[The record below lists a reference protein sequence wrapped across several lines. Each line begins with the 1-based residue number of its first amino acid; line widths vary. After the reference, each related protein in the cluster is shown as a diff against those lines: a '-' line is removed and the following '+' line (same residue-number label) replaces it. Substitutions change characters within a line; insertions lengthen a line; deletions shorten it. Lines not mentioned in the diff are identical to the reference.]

1 MRLRFSLPNIDKT
14 FFTADEVL
22 TEAPPNF
29 STYTFC
35 ISSNFDDKTTKK
47 TAISAFYFAIKCF
60 FCTFARYFFDMN
72 TRHKHKSFIL
82 WSVNFSTVLSISLV
96 MFLLGF
102 ITLFIYHTYTTSQ
115 QIKEQVSFTVYLNL
129 GTDEQQA
136 KELEDEI
143 KKNPKVKSTR
153 FISSEQAAQMMNKV
167 MGEDH
172 LSVLD
177 SVNPYQASIEVNL
190 KAQALK
196 ISEIKQFIV
205 TVEAKDIV
213 DVVDYRH
220 DLVTDINDAIYNIS
234 AFIFVFFLCLLFIAV
249 TLINHTIRLTINS
262 KRLQI
267 RSMELVGAKAG
278 FIRRP
283 FVVRGVILGLIG
295 SLVADGLL
303 AGVLYWVYSG
313 IKGLVL
319 AEHIEIYAFV
329 GVAIVVLGVLL
340 SFCFTYNAVRK
351 SMNLNSSKLYK

>member
-1 MRLRFSLPNIDKT
+1 M
-14 FFTADEVL
+14 
-22 TEAPPNF
+22 
-29 STYTFC
+29 
-35 ISSNFDDKTTKK
+35 
-47 TAISAFYFAIKCF
+47 
-60 FCTFARYFFDMN
+60 
-72 TRHKHKSFIL
+72 
-82 WSVNFSTVLSISLV
+82 

-143 KKNPKVKSTR
+143 KKNPKVKPTR

-234 AFIFVFFLCLLFIAV
+234 AFIFVLFLCLLFIAV

-319 AEHIEIYAFV
+319 AEHIKIYAFV